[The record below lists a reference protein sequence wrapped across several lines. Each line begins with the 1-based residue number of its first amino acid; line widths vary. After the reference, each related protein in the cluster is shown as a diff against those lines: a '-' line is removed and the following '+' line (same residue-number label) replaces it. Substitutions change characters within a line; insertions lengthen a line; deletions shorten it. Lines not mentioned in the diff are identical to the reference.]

1 MRVEALVLR
10 WRTLFAAAVFLTAAL
25 TNAAAAQR
33 IERAKGVDPR
43 VDYDAF
49 TRIGPWDDRNYL
61 VTAADLAFLAANEH
75 ELRDPIPVFFR
86 IELRKAN
93 PGMKRTGVAQYPRSA
108 LQIFEM
114 RYGGYLVDGQLYSE
128 AVLRNGRFVVIREHG
143 TPQEE
148 FDRTK
153 SLTSDVR
160 VTSPTGA
167 AESAV
172 KIHPVDV
179 NKVVAG
185 SNGPGSGQIMWYSTN
200 GGAGW
205 TQAAAL
211 PQGSTCCD
219 PTIDWSS
226 NGQFAYTS
234 TLGGC
239 GANLCNVWVYRSADG
254 GATWNDLA
262 TLTPGDGRR
271 ELNSAGTSDKEYLHV
286 DKFATSPNK
295 DNVYLCW
302 HDNNTLK
309 FSRSTDFANT
319 WSANLAMSSGTS
331 QSGIGCDLTTDKN
344 GNVYYFWP
352 ATEGKTILVRKST
365 TGGSSFNA
373 AVTVSATTD
382 GYDFAIPAM
391 ETRRA
396 FIYSSA
402 DADLSSGAFA
412 NSVYVAWTDTTAA
425 EDPNVPANNHARIRV
440 AYTRDGGAT
449 WTVRT
454 PHETA
459 DANTVDRF
467 HPWLGVASDG
477 KVYVMFYDTRRSA
490 TRVGVDV
497 FYSVSSDGGNSWTT
511 PARITTVMSPQI
523 DDTFEWGDYNGLD
536 VVGNQLIA
544 IFTDNRHET
553 GGSADSIDVYASGI
567 TIGGGPGN
575 TPPTVAITAPANGT
589 SVTQGT
595 SVAFSG
601 TANDTEDGNLSSSLT
616 WSSSLNGNIGSGAS
630 FSTSALSVG
639 THTITASVTDTGGA
653 PGSAQITLTVTS
665 TGSVLTNGVPVG
677 SISGATGSQQFWTMT
692 VPAGAT
698 NLTFSTTGGSDTD
711 VDLYV
716 RFGSPPTT
724 TVRDCSSESGTNN
737 ESCSFPAPSAGTWHV
752 LLYGYAAY
760 SGVTLTGSYTSP
772 CTPPAVPT
780 GVGASA
786 ASASQINVSWTAS
799 SGATS
804 YTVSRSTTSGGP
816 YSSVGTSTT
825 TSFSNTGL
833 SCNTTYYYVVSASN
847 GTCSSASSAQASAT
861 TSACT
866 TPTTVTFYS
875 VAAEDGRIW
884 ESGENGSVGGGGN
897 STDNL
902 TTAIRVGDTDADEQ
916 YKSIVSF
923 DTSSIPD
930 GATIQSATIRLVR
943 GTLSGTSPFTTH
955 GSCVADISNGG
966 FGGSATFAFSDWEAA
981 ATATNV
987 ATLSAPAANGSASS
1001 GSLSAAGLSAVNKT
1015 GRTQLRLYC
1024 TLGDDDDLLFDYVG
1038 FYPGE
1043 TTTTANKPQLTVTYQ

>member
-1 MRVEALVLR
+1 MRVDALVLR
-10 WRTLFAAAVFLTAAL
+10 WRTVFAAAAILAAAL
-25 TNAAAAQR
+25 TTAAAAQR
-33 IERAKGVDPR
+33 IDRAKGVDPR

-61 VTAADLAFLAANEH
+61 VTRADLALLAANEH

-86 IELRKAN
+86 IELRKTV
-93 PGMKRTGVAQYPRSA
+93 PGLPRTGVPQYPRSA

-114 RYGGYLVDGQLYSE
+114 RYGGYLVDGQLYRGLR
-128 AVLRNGRFVVIREHG
+128 VRNGRFEIVQERG
-143 TPQEE
+143 TPREE
-148 FDRTK
+148 FERTK
-153 SLTSDVR
+153 ALTTDVK

-172 KIHPVDV
+172 KIHPTDL

-200 GGAGW
+200 GGAAW
-205 TQAAAL
+205 TQSAAL
-211 PQGSTCCD
+211 PQGGTCCD

-226 NGQFAYTS
+226 NGQYAYTS
-234 TLGGC
+234 ALGGC
-239 GANLCNVWVYRSADG
+239 GAQLCNIYVYRSGDG

-262 TLTPGDGRR
+262 TITPGDGRR
-271 ELNSAGTSDKEYLHV
+271 ELTSAGISDKEFIHV
-286 DKFATSPNK
+286 DKFATSPHR

-302 HDNNTLK
+302 HDSNTLK

-319 WSANLAMSSGTS
+319 WSANLSMSSGSS
-331 QSGIGCDLTTDKN
+331 QSGIGCDLATDKS

-352 ATEGKTILVRKST
+352 ATNGQTILMRKSSD
-365 TGGSSFNA
+365 GGASFA
-373 AVTVSATTD
+373 SAVTVSATTD

-396 FIYSSA
+396 FIYAAA
-402 DADLSSGAFA
+402 DADLSSGAFG
-412 NSVYVAWTDTTAA
+412 NSLYVAWTDTTAA

-440 AYTRDGGAT
+440 AYSRDGGAT

-459 DANTVDRF
+459 DASTVDRF
-467 HPWLGVASDG
+467 HPWLGVANDG

-523 DDTFEWGDYNGLD
+523 DDGFEWGDYNGLD

-544 IFTDNRHET
+544 IFTDNRNES

-575 TPPTVAITAPANGT
+575 TPPTVTITAPPNGHT
-589 SVTQGT
+589 VTQGT
-595 SVAFSG
+595 SITFTGSA
-601 TANDTEDGNLSSSLT
+601 TDTEDGNISTSLT
-616 WSSSLNGNIGSGAS
+616 WSSNLNGNIGGGAS
-630 FSTSALSVG
+630 FSTTALAVG
-639 THTITASVTDTGGA
+639 THTITAAVTDSGGA
-653 PGSAQITLTVTS
+653 PGSAQRTVTVNS
-665 TGSVLTNGVPVG
+665 TGNVLTKGVPVSG
-677 SISGATGSQQFWTMT
+677 LSGATGSQQFWTMA

-698 NLTFSTTGGSDTD
+698 NLTFNTSGGTGDM
-711 VDLYV
+711 DLYV
-716 RFGSPPTT
+716 KLGSAPTT
-724 TVRDCSSESGTNN
+724 SVYDCRSWTGTNT
-737 ESCSFPAPSAGTWHV
+737 ETCSFPTPSAGTYHV
-752 LLYGYAAY
+752 LLHGYAAY
-760 SGVTLTGSYTSP
+760 SGVTLTGNYTSP
-772 CTPPAVPT
+772 CTPPAAPT
-780 GVGASA
+780 GVNATA
-786 ASASQINVSWTAS
+786 ASASQINVGWTAS
-799 SGATS
+799 AGATS

-816 YSSVGTSTT
+816 YSSVGTSPT
-825 TSFSNTGL
+825 TSFANTGL
-833 SCNTTYYYVVSASN
+833 TCNTTYYYVVSASN
-847 GTCSSASSAQASAT
+847 GTCSSANSAQASAT

-866 TPTTVTFYS
+866 GSTVTFYS

-884 ESGENGSVGGGGN
+884 ESGETGSVGGGGN

-955 GSCVADISNGG
+955 GSCVADISSGG
-966 FGGSATFAFSDWEAA
+966 FGGSATFAVADWQAA

-1001 GSLSAAGLSAVNKT
+1001 GSLSAAGLAAVNKT
-1015 GRTQLRLYC
+1015 GRTQLRIYC

-1043 TTTTANKPQLTVTYQ
+1043 MTTTANKPQLTVTYQ